1 MDNHDKKS
9 ELSPTA
15 QRLKKSIARGAVGI
29 RAKKP
34 PLKTPIK
41 IRSTFFKQDSEILQ
55 EHETPFKPRLT
66 IENEDL
72 VNTEGYVSSAKSTPD
87 SNVSELVSFQSLS
100 LQGIEHDEN
109 ISRLVYGATISDSDN
124 ESGGEIVRKSDHS
137 SEGLSSESS
146 VQRGAVSH
154 DEVYVRAQV
163 DYRTG
168 HILLAV
174 SRLRP
179 DTYLG
184 RQQGAH
190 ITAYAVF
197 VTSILESVDEQSIH
211 EIPGLLAAI
220 AKKFIPEDRWQ
231 LLDQKIQ
238 TMLRGAPKHFIN
250 KNRKKMTKDLR
261 DKFVEEENVKVIK
274 TALKVQQATFLAQ
287 LIGIVSQEVLEGI
300 NQNRHRLYQRPKKKT
315 KQDLGREGARIR
327 QTLQS
332 LRAIQHLI
340 KWKQSDRAATSI
352 PEVLKKGVLY
362 QGIKVFLGEG
372 KHNSKEVN
380 AFMQSV
386 KSDKVSQE
394 RQQDISKIIGRLV
407 FDLFDLDYY
416 EYKASLILQSTANKD
431 TRSRLE
437 QLLSTRSEAEAIQ
450 DFLKEQQTN
459 SVPELDFENIE
470 RKIIGNSKEIVLQ
483 HFDIVMGHAFSSIY
497 SLPAELRRTIC
508 TEFLN
513 HMQHQMHWPE
523 TTIQIMASYVIEEW
537 LGTRKDEADVMSFG
551 AIK

>member
-9 ELSPTA
+9 ELSPTE
-15 QRLKKSIARGAVGI
+15 QRLKKSIARGAVGV
-29 RAKKP
+29 RAKKN

-41 IRSTFFKQDSEILQ
+41 IRATFFKQESGILQ

-66 IENEDL
+66 IENEDY
-72 VNTEGYVSSAKSTPD
+72 VNADVYASSAKSTPD
-87 SNVSELVSFQSLS
+87 SNVGELEGFQSLS
-100 LQGIEHDEN
+100 LQGSEHDEN
-109 ISRLVYGATISDSDN
+109 ISRLVSGATIADSDN

-137 SEGLSSESS
+137 SEGFSSESS
-146 VQRGAVSH
+146 VQRGVVSH
-154 DEVYVRAQV
+154 DEAYVRAQV

-211 EIPGLLAAI
+211 EIPGLLAAS

-231 LLDQKIQ
+231 LLDEKIQ
-238 TMLRGAPKHFIN
+238 TMLRGVPKHFIN

-261 DKFVEEENVKVIK
+261 DKYVEEENVKVIK

-287 LIGIVSQEVLEGI
+287 LIGTVSQEVLEGV

-332 LRAIQHLI
+332 LRTIQHLI
-340 KWKQSDRAATSI
+340 KWKQSDKAATII
-352 PEVLKKGVLY
+352 PEVLRKGSLY

-372 KHNSKEVN
+372 KHGAKEIN
-380 AFMQSV
+380 AFLQSV
-386 KSDKVSQE
+386 KTDSISQKKL
-394 RQQDISKIIGRLV
+394 QDISKVIGRLM
-407 FDLFDLDYY
+407 FDLFDLDY
-416 EYKASLILQSTANKD
+416 
-431 TRSRLE
+431 
-437 QLLSTRSEAEAIQ
+437 
-450 DFLKEQQTN
+450 
-459 SVPELDFENIE
+459 
-470 RKIIGNSKEIVLQ
+470 
-483 HFDIVMGHAFSSIY
+483 
-497 SLPAELRRTIC
+497 
-508 TEFLN
+508 
-513 HMQHQMHWPE
+513 
-523 TTIQIMASYVIEEW
+523 
-537 LGTRKDEADVMSFG
+537 
-551 AIK
+551 